1 MKDRNRTLL
10 IFVSFISF
18 FLTFSHVAWADTYNT
33 EDVYLAKYGSQRAF
47 DLAKTIPDNEISI
60 QKIENPKEARLE
72 SVGRVVNVESDYAG
86 SGVFIGKH
94 TFLTNNHIVRDKQTN
109 EGDDIY
115 RVAPLNELH
124 FYPANNPKGRPYTFS
139 VKDVHM
145 IKGVDLAIVHTNEEL
160 PNSIKPM
167 TMATEKSIKSL
178 NFKDKISIIGYPKTR
193 KFAPKYPEMAKLP
206 YPQMFRSN
214 GFFLNYSSTS
224 EPHFYMNVITRGGN
238 SGSPIINSNDELIG
252 IFPNGFNNSG
262 KATYKFSEEEM
273 AYGIALVDN
282 VLKEIKANM
291 Y

>member
-1 MKDRNRTLL
+1 MKRSNKKLFLFAILNVVALSFSQVTL
-10 IFVSFISF
+10 
-18 FLTFSHVAWADTYNT
+18 ADSYNT
-33 EDVYLAKYGSQRAF
+33 DDVYLAKSGSQKAF
-47 DLAKTIPDNEISI
+47 DLAKTIPNNDISI
-60 QKIENPKEARLE
+60 QKIENPNEARLE
-72 SVGRVVNVESDYAG
+72 SVGRVVNVASDYAG

-94 TFLTNNHIVRDKQTN
+94 TFLTNNHIVRDKQAN
-109 EGDDIY
+109 EDDDIY

-167 TMATEKSIKSL
+167 PIATEKSIKSL
-178 NFKDKISIIGYPKTR
+178 NFKDKISIIGYPKTK
-193 KFAPKYPEMAKLP
+193 KFDPKYPELAKLP
-206 YPQMFRSN
+206 YPQMFQSN
-214 GFFLNYSSTS
+214 GFFLNYASTS

-238 SGSPIINSNDELIG
+238 SGSPILNGNNELIG

-273 AYGIALVDN
+273 AYGIALVDS
-282 VLKEIKANM
+282 VLKEIKDNL